1 MCGIAGEIRWDGAPA
16 DAIAVEQ
23 MTRAVRRRGPDDSGL
38 WASGPV
44 ALGHRRL
51 AVIDP
56 STLAKQPM
64 TDSELG
70 LTIVFN
76 GCIYNYRELRRE
88 LQHAGHRFF
97 SNGDT
102 EVLLKAYKEWGDRF
116 VDRLQ
121 GMFACC
127 IVERDSGRVVLARD
141 RLGIKP
147 LYLWEGDKRLRF
159 ASTLPALL
167 AGGDVPTDVD
177 PVALHH
183 YLMLHGIVPAP
194 RTIFSAV
201 RKLPPASVLVLERD
215 GSSKSRTYWDPPY
228 ERDPTDAAMSGRDW
242 EDAVLGALRKAV

>member
-16 DAIAVEQ
+16 DAIAVER

-38 WASGPV
+38 WASGPA

-70 LTIVFN
+70 LTIGFK
-76 GCIYNYRELRRE
+76 GCTYNYRRPRAELH
-88 LQHAGHRFF
+88 HAAHRFF

-116 VDRLQ
+116 VDRLH

-127 IVERDSGRVVLARD
+127 IVERDSGRVVLGRD

-147 LYLWEGDKRLRF
+147 LYVSEDTHRLRF
-159 ASTLPALL
+159 ASSLPALL
-167 AGGDVPTDVD
+167 QGGGVSTDVD
-177 PVALHH
+177 LVALHH
-183 YLMLHGIVPAP
+183 YLTLHGIVTAP
-194 RTIFSAV
+194 RTIYSGV
-201 RKLPPASVLVLERD
+201 RKIPPATLLVIEPD
-215 GSSKSRTYWDPPY
+215 GRRRSRTYWDPP
-228 ERDPTDAAMSGRDW
+228 
-242 EDAVLGALRKAV
+242 